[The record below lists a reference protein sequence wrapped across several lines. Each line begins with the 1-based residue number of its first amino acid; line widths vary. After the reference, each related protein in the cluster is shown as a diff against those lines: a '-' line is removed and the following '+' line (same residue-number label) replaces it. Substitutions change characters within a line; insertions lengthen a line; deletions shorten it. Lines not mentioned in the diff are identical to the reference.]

1 MILATSSLT
10 ALITYEARGLS
21 SPSGLEPLRRTASS
35 SERDTLD
42 ADVGAGG
49 ESMTSHNVEGE
60 ERGQEG
66 EEGGEERRDL
76 MPRRTGVLPRPL
88 VDFHVHLFPD
98 KLCDAIWRRFV
109 ADYGWKVLHQLYW
122 RESLAYLRERGVGTV
137 VYSNY
142 AHRKGIARGLN
153 DWNLQVLAEIPDLF
167 CFAAYHPDDE
177 DGLAM
182 AEALLEHPRILG
194 IKLQLLVQR
203 FPPDDVRLFPLYELV
218 MAKGKRLLLHVGT
231 GPVGNEFVGV
241 APFRRLLARYPDLP
255 AIVAHMGALEY
266 QAFGKLMDDHHGLLM
281 DTAFAFLPR
290 LGAVCDL
297 DAEFMERHRGRILY
311 GSDFPNVL
319 FPREEEI
326 DTLLGLNLSLD
337 FYDAVFS
344 GNGLR
349 LTGGAAQT
357 RP

>member
-1 MILATSSLT
+1 
-10 ALITYEARGLS
+10 
-21 SPSGLEPLRRTASS
+21 
-35 SERDTLD
+35 
-42 ADVGAGG
+42 
-49 ESMTSHNVEGE
+49 
-60 ERGQEG
+60 
-66 EEGGEERRDL
+66 
-76 MPRRTGVLPRPL
+76 MPTRTGVLPRPL

-98 KLCDAIWRRFV
+98 KLFDAIWRQFV

-122 RESLAYLRERGVGTV
+122 RESLAYLKERGVGRV

-153 DWNLQVLAEIPDLF
+153 DWNLQVLAETPDLF

-203 FPPDDVRLFPLYELV
+203 FAPDDARLFPLYELV

-241 APFRRLLARYPDLP
+241 APFRRLLARYPELP

-266 QAFGKLMDDHHGLLM
+266 GAFGELMDDHPGLLM
-281 DTAFAFLPR
+281 DTAFAYLPR
-290 LGAVCDL
+290 LGTLCDL
-297 DAEFMERHRGRILY
+297 EPHSWNATGGGSSTDRTSPTSSSPGRRR
-311 GSDFPNVL
+311 STPCSA
-319 FPREEEI
+319 
-326 DTLLGLNLSLD
+326 LNLSQE
-337 FYDAVFS
+337 FTDAVFRD
-344 GNGLR
+344 NGLR
-349 LTGGAAQT
+349 LTGGAAPT
-357 RP
+357 GR